1 MRMFRA
7 LGTCL
12 FLLFLSTGSLS
23 AQDVTG
29 RWVFS
34 VDLDVGAGSATFQL
48 QQHGDSIAGTYSGVL
63 GDGIRVSG
71 KIQGDEI
78 EFSFNSQ
85 AGKITYTGKVSG
97 TTMEGTC
104 DYGQLGPGT
113 FRGSKAETE
122 T

>member
-1 MRMFRA
+1 MRRFRA

-48 QQHGDSIAGTYSGVL
+48 QQHGDSIAGTYSGLL
-63 GDGIRVSG
+63 GESIRISG
-71 KIQGDEI
+71 KIHGDEI

-85 AGKITYTGKVSG
+85 AGKITYKGKVSG

-113 FRGSKAETE
+113 FRGSKAEVD
-122 T
+122 

>member
-1 MRMFRA
+1 MRQFHA
-7 LGTCL
+7 LGCGL

-34 VDLDVGAGSATFQL
+34 VELDVGACSATFQL
-48 QQHGDSIAGTYSGVL
+48 QQRGDSIAGTYSGVL
-63 GDGIRVSG
+63 GESIRISG

-85 AGKITYTGKVSG
+85 AGKITYKGKISG

-113 FRGSKAETE
+113 FKGSKAEVD
-122 T
+122 